1 MIFWLKMCQAGEEKR
16 RELKQ
21 IKVYKIAD
29 SLSAAVSV
37 VVASVAVA
45 GTSFTSRSRLA
56 MFSTDPANSGLTFSG
71 LSKKVLAP

>member
-16 RELKQ
+16 IETNN
-21 IKVYKIAD
+21 KIAD
-29 SLSAAVSV
+29 SLSAAATV

-56 MFSTDPANSGLTFSG
+56 MFSTDPANSGLTFWG